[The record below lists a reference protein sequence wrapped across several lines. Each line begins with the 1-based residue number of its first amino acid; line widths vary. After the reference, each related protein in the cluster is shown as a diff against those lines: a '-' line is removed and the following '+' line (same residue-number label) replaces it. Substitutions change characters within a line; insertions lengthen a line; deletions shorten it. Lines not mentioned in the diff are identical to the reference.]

1 MVGWFRKCLHI
12 VGGCYREPGN
22 HYTYW
27 VEVKTDL
34 KEDLFKGACSGC
46 FPFGYPI
53 HSTDAPEVVDEQ
65 LADGMPEEAAIEDGD
80 STESDA

>member
-1 MVGWFRKCLHI
+1 MSALAAFH
-12 VGGCYREPGN
+12 
-22 HYTYW
+22 
-27 VEVKTDL
+27 
-34 KEDLFKGACSGC
+34 
-46 FPFGYPI
+46 FGYPI